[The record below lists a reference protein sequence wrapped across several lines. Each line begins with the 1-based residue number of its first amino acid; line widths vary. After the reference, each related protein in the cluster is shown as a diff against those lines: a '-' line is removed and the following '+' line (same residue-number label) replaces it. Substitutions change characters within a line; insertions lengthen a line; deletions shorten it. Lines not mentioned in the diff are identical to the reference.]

1 MPKKVL
7 MPATRL
13 PFSQLIEANGFVFVA
28 GQVGDDPATGA
39 LAPGGI
45 RGEVRQMLENV
56 GARLRAAGLDFGD
69 VVKATVYL
77 TDMDDFAGYNEVY
90 GEHFD
95 TAGPARTT
103 VAVRALPHPLLRVEL
118 RAVAWKPAIT

>member
-1 MPKKVL
+1 VPKKVL

-90 GEHFD
+90 REFFPVD
-95 TAGPARTT
+95 PP
-103 VAVRALPHPLLRVEL
+103 VRATVGVSRLAIGASCEIEV
-118 RAVAWKPAIT
+118 VAAR